1 MMIHH
6 KCKTISSF
14 RTKSRE
20 LLFLALTF
28 SLLSFC
34 LGKAKQTEKSM
45 AFLGFIRKLSS
56 QGKLLPR
63 YLERQVTT
71 RDDSWDQPKWSRGSW
86 CQELIGT
93 LEIVA
98 LEGPGSW
105 KTTCF
110 RVGHL
115 AGVLSLGILTRGAS
129 AKANKQKTVSAR
141 EGKGESFWN
150 VTKTFCVEVRSAKE
164 KALLES

>member
-1 MMIHH
+1 MIIHH
-6 KCKTISSF
+6 KCKTVSSF

-34 LGKAKQTEKSM
+34 LGKAEQTEKSM
-45 AFLGFIRKLSS
+45 VFLGFIRKLRS

-71 RDDSWDQPKWSRGSW
+71 RDESWDQPKWNRSSW

-98 LEGPGSW
+98 LEGSW
-105 KTTCF
+105 KLEDIMCQS
-110 RVGHL
+110 RALRGEL
-115 AGVLSLGILTRGAS
+115 PLGIFLTRGAS
-129 AKANKQKTVSAR
+129 AKTNKQKTVSAR
-141 EGKGESFWN
+141 EGKGESFL
-150 VTKTFCVEVRSAKE
+150 KYD
-164 KALLES
+164 